1 MEYLVRSAAELTW
14 RCLLQVG
21 LLFDEAFLRSGYHP
35 VAVAVD
41 PTLLKSAVSNDPELE
56 VHPPPPHQPLPECG
70 ASAGPPAGRSMP
82 AWPFS
87 PSEASPMQAALR
99 LDELREE
106 NAAQQKALTEARR
119 QFEMLESR

>member
-1 MEYLVRSAAELTW
+1 
-14 RCLLQVG
+14 

-41 PTLLKSAVSNDPELE
+41 PSLLKSAASNDPELDA
-56 VHPPPPHQPLPECG
+56 V
-70 ASAGPPAGRSMP
+70 
-82 AWPFS
+82 
-87 PSEASPMQAALR
+87 LR

-119 QFEMLESR
+119 QFEMLENRFTAPLTIP